1 MPVEETKHDLTL
13 KRIQITLAILASLTA
28 VIVGIYNIKKSYFE
42 KPAPKAPEPQAAHS
56 DKIRSTLEDVGA
68 SWLETLKKKREQ

>member
-13 KRIQITLAILASLTA
+13 KRVQIGLAILVSLVA
-28 VIVGIYNIKKSYFE
+28 LIAGIYNFKKSLNE
-42 KPAPKAPEPQAAHS
+42 KPAPKAPEPPPAKS

-68 SWLETLKKKREQ
+68 SWLETLKKKQ